1 MLAPVVPLP
10 VTSPMKVIAPL
21 GILTATVLAEVII
34 PLASTVITG
43 IVVREPYVLAV
54 TPEFGKTAEGIVPVR
69 LLAVV

>member
-21 GILTATVLAEVII
+21 GILTATVLAEVNL

-43 IVVREPYVLAV
+43 IAV
-54 TPEFGKTAEGIVPVR
+54 EDP
-69 LLAVV
+69 